1 MKASYH
7 IVNACDKLIV
17 AEETEG
23 SNKLL
28 IMLLDSVALL
38 ELSRIELNALRRDLI
53 KHKLPDHLKQLT
65 IDVPSH
71 STHLFVDDI
80 QKRTNQIAATN
91 TALRKSSTYYC
102 SSQRQFSRQSKGYQ
116 IRSNRNLTKNYY
128 APSPSQNSSAQGK
141 KVRLQAEHIQREEKL
156 NVSNAFKS
164 GNIKNYFSQ
173 WSSITSYR
181 FFTESVK
188 WGLNIDFLS
197 KPVKNTFLKWLIN
210 QSKVKSFQEIKNY

>member
-1 MKASYH
+1 MRVPQCNPEIWKINLSSFELSTGINLQKNLLHLMKASYH

-38 ELSRIELNALRRDLI
+38 ELSTIELNALRRDLM
-53 KHKLPDHLKQLT
+53 KHKLPDQLKQLT

-80 QKRTNQIAATN
+80 QKRIKQIAATN
-91 TALRKSSTYYC
+91 TALQKSSTYYC
-102 SSQRQFSRQSKGYQ
+102 SSQRQFSRQSRGYQ
-116 IRSNRNLTKNYY
+116 IRSNKTPTKNYC
-128 APSPSQNSSAQGK
+128 APPSPPPRAALLKRKSAAIS
-141 KVRLQAEHIQREEKL
+141 RAP
-156 NVSNAFKS
+156 

-188 WGLNIDFLS
+188 
-197 KPVKNTFLKWLIN
+197 
-210 QSKVKSFQEIKNY
+210 